1 MGCDAQSIQ
10 FGLQHVGRRREG
22 GRERE
27 WAEKTRRATTCAD
40 VDGHHRTAPLEPAMG
55 ESKERVRSLDFWCG
69 VAACLTVAC
78 AAWPLGS
85 RWPLVGSSTQG
96 QAVATISMTELT
108 QATPSAPHACA
119 WRGQLFNRQCPTVR
133 SPPSAPQR
141 ERPPSPAPLQHLH
154 TAAGVQ
160 GSTQARW
167 VQGGGYRGSSLPPQG
182 LPSPD
187 DMEPFVHPAARVQQ
201 QWAGSPPAG
210 NLQHPRN
217 PV

>member
-1 MGCDAQSIQ
+1 MDGLRCPVNPIRIAARQASSRGRQGAGMGREDEAGDDVCRRGWPPSNSSTRASDGREQGAGAV
-10 FGLQHVGRRREG
+10 FGLLV
-22 GRERE
+22 
-27 WAEKTRRATTCAD
+27 W
-40 VDGHHRTAPLEPAMG
+40 
-55 ESKERVRSLDFWCG
+55 W
-69 VAACLTVAC
+69 AACLTVAC

-133 SPPSAPQR
+133 SPQR
-141 ERPPSPAPLQHLH
+141 ERPPSPAPLQHRCSPGIH
-154 TAAGVQ
+154 TGTL
-160 GSTQARW
+160 GGR
-167 VQGGGYRGSSLPPQG
+167 GGGYRGASLPPQG